1 MILKILRGINLNLTS
16 RQFEQLRSFET
27 CFIEYPAIT
36 EIYSIFDQLRFNHS
50 LGGEPESFLLTGEAG
65 SGKTALINN
74 YLSRFSVSST
84 WSKQPVL
91 STRVPSRIN
100 EQSTLTQFLV
110 DLNGKSG
117 GRGTRRRNEIA
128 LGEAVVKQLKR
139 KSVELIIV
147 NEIQELVEFST
158 AEERQ
163 VIANTFKYISEEA
176 KVSFVLV
183 GMPYA
188 DVIATEPQ
196 WNSRLSWRRK
206 IHYFKLLKAS
216 SHSSGALPYDFD
228 FDFDLE
234 QKKHF
239 AKFVAGLSARMG
251 FDEPPVLTKNEV
263 LFPLFVM
270 CRGEC
275 RALKHFL
282 KDALLMSFNENVD
295 TIDKA
300 ILSRTFSFKFPY
312 LDNPFNCPV
321 EDLCFHQIDS
331 GSSYNLNA
339 IASED
344 KILAPRFTD
353 AIPLSMLLTK
363 NGLKA

>member
-1 MILKILRGINLNLTS
+1 MMILKILRGINLNLTS
-16 RQFEQLRSFET
+16 RQFEQIQSFET

-65 SGKTALINN
+65 SGKTALIKN
-74 YLSRFSVSST
+74 YLSRFPSGSA

-100 EQSTLTQFLV
+100 EQNTLTQFLV
-110 DLNGKSG
+110 DLDGKSG

-128 LGEAVVKQLKR
+128 LGEAVVKQLER
-139 KSVELIIV
+139 KSVELVIV

-163 VIANTFKYISEEA
+163 AIANTFKYISEEA

-206 IHYFKLLKAS
+206 IPYFKLLKAN
-216 SHSSGALPYDFD
+216 SHSSETASYA
-228 FDFDLE
+228 FDLE
-234 QKKHF
+234 HKKHF

-251 FDEPPVLTKNEV
+251 FAEPPVLTKNEV
-263 LFPLFVM
+263 LYPLFVM

-312 LDNPFNCPV
+312 LDNPFDCPI
-321 EDLCFHQIDS
+321 EELRLHQIDS
-331 GSSYNLNA
+331 GSAYNLNA
-339 IASED
+339 IAAED

-353 AIPLSMLLTK
+353 AIPLSMLLSK